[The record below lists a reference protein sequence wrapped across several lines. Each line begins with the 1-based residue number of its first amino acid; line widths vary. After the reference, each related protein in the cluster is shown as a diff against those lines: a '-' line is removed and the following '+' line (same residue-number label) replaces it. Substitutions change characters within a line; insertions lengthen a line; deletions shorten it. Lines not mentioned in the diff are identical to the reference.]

1 MKTSIKDAAVETGKE
16 YIPEGVTNALVAYDD
31 LNKQYKEY
39 MGLKRKGDC
48 ARVLSVIVLI
58 VSFVSVIVIAAI

>member
-1 MKTSIKDAAVETGKE
+1 MKDAAVETGKE

-31 LNKQYKEY
+31 LNERYKEY

-48 ARVLSVIVLI
+48 ARALSVVVLV
-58 VSFVSVIVIAAI
+58 VSFVSVVVVAAV